1 MKTLTIRDEVYKKL
15 ISVKESDESF
25 SELFERLVDQQSPT
39 ELLKSLR
46 GSIELEKEEK
56 RKILLEVDKR
66 RAERRI

>member
-1 MKTLTIRDEVYKKL
+1 MKTLTIRDEVNKKL

-46 GSIELEKEEK
+46 GSIELDKEEK